1 MSTQK
6 EAAVC
11 SHQDNSRQGVGKT
24 AHVVAMLRAVETNRG
39 EGRRLIND
47 PFASRLAGETGNG
60 YVRSFASIA
69 YFLLG
74 TDFLR
79 CLFCI
84 LSPLLANYSSF
95 GMIDGIAIRSRRID
109 DEIMHHIRHDNI
121 KQVAVLGAGLDAR
134 AWRLKYDNIFQEL
147 DTKNHNNK
155 QRKEVKYFELDFQ
168 EIFDYKLRVVN
179 EYFKEQGV
187 TEQHEQSDFDYI
199 PVISDLSLP
208 TWPQTLIGAGFDPSV
223 PTLWILEGFTGYLT
237 EFELRHVLTVL
248 STELSAPTSRFI
260 ATFLRPEVLSVGVAK
275 GLHQNFRPAHPAQ
288 LVESFGW
295 TNTTEETFDE
305 IGRTRYNRPI
315 YPLQSTR
322 GHVIVTADKL

>member
-1 MSTQK
+1 MTAAPK

-74 TDFLR
+74 SDLLRFL
-79 CLFCI
+79 FYI
-84 LSPLLANYSSF
+84 LSPFLANVSSF

-109 DEIMHHIRHDNI
+109 DEIIHHIRHDNI

-134 AWRLKYDNIFQEL
+134 AWRLKYDHIFQDL
-147 DTKNHNNK
+147 TTK
-155 QRKEVKYFELDFQ
+155 QSKEKVKYFELDFK
-168 EIFDYKLRVVN
+168 EIFDFKLRVVN
-179 EYFKEQGV
+179 EYCIEQGIPQ
-187 TEQHEQSDFDYI
+187 EKRSDFEYI
-199 PVISDLSLP
+199 PVVSDLSLP
-208 TWPQTLIGAGFDPSV
+208 TWPETLMGAGFDPKV

-237 EFELRHVLTVL
+237 EFELRHLLTVL
-248 STELSAPTSRFI
+248 SNQLSAKSSRFI
-260 ATFLRPEVLSVGVAK
+260 ATFLRPESLAVGIAK
-275 GLHQNFRPAHPAQ
+275 GLHQSYRPAHPAQ

-295 TNTTEETFDE
+295 TNATEETFDD
-305 IGRTRYNRPI
+305 IGRTRYDRPI